1 MSRLHPYPAMVADD
15 LARSLAEQHVD
26 LGARVLDPFCG
37 SGRLLAASENA
48 SVRVGLDMNPLACL
62 MTRAKLANAS
72 ADLID
77 EVLSGLAHG
86 RQAPIGERLILT
98 GRKVDWFSPGTLDQ
112 LGRLVS
118 WINGLRLAEPEALLM
133 ASALSA
139 TVRDVSYARQ
149 SGWKLHRLGVAARDA
164 LITCAWTRLER
175 RLRYCLSE
183 LRRSPPVQGRT
194 RVLLADARH
203 PITLTSDTEARQ
215 EFDVVLTSP
224 PYGDSRTTVQYGAAS
239 ALCLSVVSRLE
250 GFEGVSTTGAIV
262 DGNCLGGHRR
272 TGLDMDIDPYWSGR
286 PTTREGRLVHRF
298 MADYDESCKAIAGTL
313 VAGGKAVFVVGCR
326 SVGGHQLALD
336 RFTTERLEA
345 YGMHLV
351 SSVVRP
357 LNKKRIPR
365 RINRFGGSRNEAERA
380 RGVIATME
388 GETILVLRKGLPP
401 RDTGLPMPCLGSL
414 GRLPVVPHDG
424 SE

>member
-15 LARSLAEQHVD
+15 LARSLADQHVEP
-26 LGARVLDPFCG
+26 GARVLDPFCG

-86 RQAPIGERLILT
+86 RQASTGERLIVT
-98 GRKVDWFSPGTLDQ
+98 DRKVDWFAPGTLDQ

-118 WINGLRLAEPEALLM
+118 WINGLRLAEPEALVV
-133 ASALSA
+133 AAALSA
-139 TVRDVSYARQ
+139 TVREVSFARQ

-164 LITCAWTRLER
+164 LVACAWTRLER

-183 LRRSPPVQGRT
+183 LRKSPSVQGRT
-194 RVLLADARH
+194 RILLADARR
-203 PITLTSDTEARQ
+203 PIAPTGGPEVAQ
-215 EFDVVLTSP
+215 KFDVVLTSP

-239 ALCLSVVSRLE
+239 ALCLSVVSRLN
-250 GFEGVSTTGAIV
+250 GFEGLSTTGAVV
-262 DGNCLGGHRR
+262 DRNCLGGQRR
-272 TGLDMDIDPYWSGR
+272 TGLDMAIDPYWSGR
-286 PTTREGRLVHRF
+286 PASWEGRLVDRF

-326 SVGGHQLALD
+326 SVGGHRLALD

-345 YGMHLV
+345 YGMYLV
-351 SSVVRP
+351 SSAVRP
-357 LNKKRIPR
+357 LNKKRIPG
-365 RINRFGGSRNEAERA
+365 RINRFGGSRDETERA

-388 GETILVLRKGLPP
+388 GETILVLRKGPL
-401 RDTGLPMPCLGSL
+401 RATDTGLPMP
-414 GRLPVVPHDG
+414 LPGIDG
-424 SE
+424 ASARRSA